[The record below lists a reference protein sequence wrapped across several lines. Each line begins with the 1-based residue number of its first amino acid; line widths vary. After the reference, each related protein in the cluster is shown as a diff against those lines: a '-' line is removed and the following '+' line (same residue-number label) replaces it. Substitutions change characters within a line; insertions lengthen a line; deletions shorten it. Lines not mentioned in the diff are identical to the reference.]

1 MFQTIG
7 PVSIRWDRPSE
18 ETPHAHQSP
27 DWWVS
32 SLGDE
37 EASRRRGPD
46 GAAWFNEDGWS
57 GIETREWVAWI
68 SNRARE
74 AAVWG
79 QTGEAASREA
89 LSVVIPAI
97 LRREG
102 LLDGHG
108 AIIAPDS
115 RRPDEGVFVTG
126 LSGSGK
132 STLAISAA
140 LGGARLV
147 SDDSVAI
154 GPEIGSLRGWS
165 RRSAMSLSA
174 PAHRLLFPDAPRRE
188 VEGKVWFDA
197 RDLLGSRYVDSLRVR
212 CVVFLEP
219 AADRGGETAPSVT
232 SSQPIGSAD
241 SYRRILMGH
250 PILSMDVG
258 ARKCFGVVRALADM
272 PAYRMVTGRDAL
284 ESPRAASAALSALLP
299 IE

>member
-18 ETPHAHQSP
+18 ETPQTHQPS

-46 GAAWFNEDGWS
+46 GAVWFNQDGWS
-57 GIETREWVAWI
+57 GIESREWVAWI

-74 AAVWG
+74 AGIWG
-79 QTGEAASREA
+79 QSGEVAFREA

-108 AIIAPDS
+108 AIIAPDAQ
-115 RRPDEGVFVTG
+115 RPDEGVFVTG

-140 LGGARLV
+140 LGGAHLV

-154 GPEIGSLRGWS
+154 GHDIGGLRGWS
-165 RRSAMSLSA
+165 RRSAMSLSS
-174 PAHRLLFPDAPRRE
+174 PAHRLLFPEAPRHE
-188 VEGKVWFDA
+188 VGGKVWFDA

-219 AADRGGETAPSVT
+219 AGDREGETAQGVT

-241 SYRRILMGH
+241 SYRRLLMGH

-258 ARKCFGVVRALADM
+258 ARKCFGVVRALAEV

-284 ESPRAASAALSALLP
+284 ESPWAACAALSTLLP